1 MYIQHG
7 GIYMFHILLL
17 LVVFVLLF
25 IPIPIKISV
34 KILNNKYYIYVYGKE
49 LKMNTKNEKSTNKHH
64 DKKDF
69 KNTLKSA
76 FKFINRL
83 KEHPF
88 KPTLKLKI
96 NLNYGLDDAALT
108 GITYGFFNALFYSF
122 FPILNTIFKIKC
134 FNVDIHPL
142 FNEKKFYLCA
152 TSIIYINIVKIIYI
166 VLAYKF

>member
-1 MYIQHG
+1 
-7 GIYMFHILLL
+7 MFRILLL
-17 LVVFVLLF
+17 LVVFVLLLF

-49 LKMNTKNEKSTNKHH
+49 LKKNTKNKQSDNKYHNKKDYKIILKST
-64 DKKDF
+64 
-69 KNTLKSA
+69 
-76 FKFINRL
+76 FKFINKL
-83 KEHPF
+83 KKHPF
-88 KPTLKLKI
+88 KPSLKLKV

-108 GITYGFFNALFYSF
+108 GIAYGFFNALFYSL